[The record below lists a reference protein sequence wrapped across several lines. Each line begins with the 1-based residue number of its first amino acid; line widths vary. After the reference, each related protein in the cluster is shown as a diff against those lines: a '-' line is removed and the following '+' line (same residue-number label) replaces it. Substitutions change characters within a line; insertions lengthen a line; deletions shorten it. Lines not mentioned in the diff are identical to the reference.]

1 MSISLA
7 GGDLMKIGR
16 IELDMNARCVRR
28 DGQDLRLGSRA
39 FDLLAT
45 LASANG
51 RVVSR
56 SELMQTVW
64 PGTVVEDC
72 NIDVN
77 ISALRKALGDDRDL
91 IVTVARRGYR
101 LAPSREVQPKLRTAA
116 SPRPLP
122 RRVGNLVGR
131 DVVVAKAA
139 EALVDSQVLTLTGT
153 GGVGKSSLALELAY
167 RIAPSCPATVAFV
180 DLSSAATTDEVLRAI
195 AYGCGVDM
203 PEDVVCSERL
213 GAALS
218 NAPWLLVLDGAEHV
232 ISVVAQIVEALL
244 AASLNIQ
251 FLVTSREPLKIRNE
265 TVLRVNPLRVPK
277 LTDRCDEML
286 DSPAVQLFVHHARQ
300 MHPRFVPR
308 IGEIASIAKICQRL
322 DGIPLAIELAAG
334 RAELLGVEGVQRLL
348 SDGLSFLSGGYRTA
362 TARHRCLRA
371 AFDVSF
377 DLLSDPAQSLLVQ
390 LCRFVGPFSFDS
402 LRGVVNDMTVTTGS
416 LIENIDELV
425 SKSLVN
431 VCIDG
436 PEAMYSLF
444 ECTRTYVAEKF
455 QCASDEHVAR
465 RPVQIPL
472 EGDVSFL
479 GELLPLSV

>member
-1 MSISLA
+1 
-7 GGDLMKIGR
+7 MKIGR
-16 IELDMNARCVRR
+16 IELDIDARRLRR
-28 DGQDLRLGSRA
+28 DGQDVRLGSRA
-39 FDLLAT
+39 FDLLVT
-45 LASANG
+45 LASAQG

-64 PGTVVEDC
+64 PGTIVEDC

-91 IVTVARRGYR
+91 IITVARRGYR
-101 LAPSREVQPKLRTAA
+101 LAPSQHVPPKFRTAA

-122 RRVGNLVGR
+122 RRVGNFVGR

-139 EALVDSQVLTLTGT
+139 EAMVESQVLTLTGT
-153 GGVGKSSLALELAY
+153 GGVGKSSLALEVAY
-167 RIAPSCPATVAFV
+167 RIVPSCPATVAFV
-180 DLSSAATTDEVLRAI
+180 DLASLATLDEVLSAI
-195 AYGCGVDM
+195 ACGCGVEM
-203 PEDVVCSERL
+203 PEEIVSSECLR
-213 GAALS
+213 AALS
-218 NAPWLLVLDGAEHV
+218 NAPWLLILDGAEHV
-232 ISVVAQIVEALL
+232 VSAVAQIVEALL

-251 FLVTSREPLKIRNE
+251 FLVTSREPLRIRSE
-265 TVLRVNPLRVPK
+265 TVFRVDPLDVPK

-286 DSPAVQLFVHHARQ
+286 NSPAVQLFVHHAQQ

-308 IGEIASIAKICQRL
+308 IAEIESIAKICQRL

-348 SDGLSFLSGGYRTA
+348 NDGLSFLSGGYRTA
-362 TARHRCLRA
+362 TARHRCLQA

-377 DLLSDPAQSLLVQ
+377 DLLSAPAQSLLVH
-390 LCRFVGPFSFDS
+390 LYRLDRPFSFDS
-402 LRGVVNDMTVTTGS
+402 LRGVVNNMEVTIGG
-416 LIENIDELV
+416 LIESMDELV

-431 VCIDG
+431 VCFDG

-455 QCASDEHVAR
+455 QYAFDEHAPKR
-465 RPVQIPL
+465 AAQKSL
-472 EGDVSFL
+472 EGDVNFL
-479 GELLPLSV
+479 GKLLALST

>member
-1 MSISLA
+1 
-7 GGDLMKIGR
+7 MKIGR
-16 IELDMNARCVRR
+16 IELDMDARRLRR
-28 DGQDLRLGSRA
+28 DGQDVRLGSRA

-64 PGTVVEDC
+64 PGTIVEDC

-77 ISALRKALGDDRDL
+77 ISALRKALADDRDL

-101 LAPSREVQPKLRTAA
+101 LAPSQDVQPKPPTAA

-122 RRVGNLVGR
+122 RRVGHLVGR
-131 DVVVAKAA
+131 DVVVARAA
-139 EALVDSQVLTLTGT
+139 AALAASQVLTLTGT
-153 GGVGKSSLALELAY
+153 GGVGKSSLAVELAY
-167 RIAPSCPATVAFV
+167 RMAPSCPAMVAFV
-180 DLSSAATTDEVLRAI
+180 DLASAATIDEVLSAI
-195 AYGCGVDM
+195 AYRCGIDM
-203 PEDVVCSERL
+203 QEDVVSSECL

-218 NAPWLLVLDGAEHV
+218 NAPWLLILDGAEHV
-232 ISVVAQIVEALL
+232 ISAVAQIVEAVL

-265 TVLRVNPLRVPK
+265 TVFRVDPLGVPK

-286 DSPAVQLFVHHARQ
+286 NSPAVQLFVHHAQQ

-308 IGEIASIAKICQRL
+308 IAEIASIATICRRL

-371 AFDVSF
+371 ALDVSF
-377 DLLSDPAQSLLVQ
+377 DLLSDSAQSLLVQ
-390 LCRFVGPFSFDS
+390 LYRFAGPFNFDS
-402 LRGVVNDMTVTTGS
+402 LCGAVSDRAVTTGG
-416 LIENIDELV
+416 LIESIDELV

-455 QCASDEHVAR
+455 QCASDGHAATR
-465 RPVQIPL
+465 AVQKPF
-472 EGDVSFL
+472 EGGVSFL
-479 GELLPLSV
+479 GEFALNA

>member
-1 MSISLA
+1 
-7 GGDLMKIGR
+7 MKIGR
-16 IELDMNARCVRR
+16 IELDMNARRLRR
-28 DGQDLRLGSRA
+28 DGQDIRLGSRA

-56 SELMQTVW
+56 SDLMSTVW

-101 LAPSREVQPKLRTAA
+101 LAPSQDVQPKLGTAA
-116 SPRPLP
+116 STRPLP
-122 RRVGNLVGR
+122 RRVGNLIGR
-131 DVVVAKAA
+131 EVVVAKAA
-139 EALVDSQVLTLTGT
+139 EVLADSQVLTLTGIA
-153 GGVGKSSLALELAY
+153 GVGKSSLALELAY

-180 DLSSAATTDEVLRAI
+180 DLASAPTIDEVLSAI
-195 AYGCGVDM
+195 AYGCGIEM
-203 PEDVVCSERL
+203 PEDIVSSEYL

-218 NAPWLLVLDGAEHV
+218 NAPWLLILDGAEHV
-232 ISVVAQIVEALL
+232 ISAVAQIVEALL
-244 AASLNIQ
+244 TVSPGIQ

-265 TVLRVNPLRVPK
+265 TVFRVDPLAVPK

-286 DSPAVQLFVHHARQ
+286 NSPAVQLFVHHAQQ

-308 IGEIASIAKICQRL
+308 IAEIASIGKICQRL

-362 TARHRCLRA
+362 TSRHRCLQA
-371 AFDVSF
+371 ALDVSF
-377 DLLSDPAQSLLVQ
+377 DLLSDSAQSLLVQ
-390 LCRFVGPFSFDS
+390 LYRFAGPFNFDS
-402 LRGVVNDMTVTTGS
+402 LRGVVNDMAVTTRG

-436 PEAMYSLF
+436 PEPMYSLF
-444 ECTRTYVAEKF
+444 ECIRTFVAEKF
-455 QCASDEHVAR
+455 QCASDEHAAGR
-465 RPVQIPL
+465 AVQKPL
-472 EGDVSFL
+472 AGDVA
-479 GELLPLSV
+479 LPASCLP